1 MEVNKEPEERGEFGS
16 SLGFIMAAAGS
27 AVGLGNIWRFP
38 YLVGENGGGAFVFV
52 YLICV
57 LFISLPLLF
66 NEIAL
71 GRKSGKNPL
80 GAIRDT
86 GGNKFWQLAGVLCV
100 TVCFFV
106 LSYYSV
112 IAGWTVG
119 YIITEIINVPVDFA
133 VFVETPMYVIPL
145 TFIFLLM
152 TIAIVL
158 GGVSGGIEKAS
169 KFLMPVLFIII
180 IFIAGRS
187 VTLEG
192 AGAGIEYY
200 LKPDFSK
207 INPTVVLQALGQA
220 FFSMSVGWG
229 LMITFG
235 SYLPKRTNIIKSSGW
250 IAGMDTAVAL
260 LGGLMVFPA
269 LFALLPG
276 KDPAAG
282 PALVFDVLPKV
293 FAVMP
298 GGHVVGALFFIL
310 LMVAALTSTIS
321 LLEVPVAYMID
332 ERKWSRKKATWT
344 LGIGAMIL
352 SVPSALSQIPNTFF
366 HKLHI
371 NFFGNQLDGFLG
383 IMDFV
388 FGTFA
393 VIVICLMLALYTGWA
408 SKISDYADELKLGAP
423 GFKGPYRAAWMFF
436 VKWVCPIVI
445 IILILNLVGVF
456 GDPQTA

>member
-1 MEVNKEPEERGEFGS
+1 MAVSANTEGRGQWGS

-38 YLVGENGGGAFVFV
+38 YLTGQNGGGAFVFV
-52 YLICV
+52 YIICV
-57 LFISLPLLF
+57 LFIGIPLLF

-71 GRKSGKNPL
+71 GRRSGKNPI

-100 TVCFFV
+100 LVCFFV
-106 LSYYSV
+106 FSYYSV

-119 YIITEIINVPVDFA
+119 YIFTEIINLPVDFE
-133 VFVETPMYVIPL
+133 VFVQTPMYVIPL
-145 TFIFLLM
+145 TFLFILL
-152 TIAIVL
+152 TILIVL
-158 GGVSGGIEKAS
+158 GGVSGGIEKAA

-192 AGAGIEYY
+192 AEAGIQYY
-200 LKPDFSK
+200 LNPDFSK
-207 INPTVVLQALGQA
+207 INGTVILQALGQA

-235 SYLPKRTNIIKSSGW
+235 SYLPKESNIIQSSGW
-250 IAGMDTAVAL
+250 IAGMDTMVAL

-293 FAVMP
+293 FDAMP
-298 GGHVVGALFFIL
+298 GGNIIGSLFFLL

-321 LLEVPVAYMID
+321 MLEVPVAYLID
-332 ERKWSRKKATWT
+332 DRKWNRKKATWIV
-344 LGIGAMIL
+344 GIAAMIM
-352 SVPSALSQIPNTFF
+352 SVPSALSSIEGNFFNT
-366 HKLHI
+366 I
-371 NFFGNQLDGFLG
+371 NFNFLSNPIQGFFGA
-383 IMDFV
+383 MDFI

-393 VIVICLMLALYTGWA
+393 VVIICLMLSLYTGWGQ
-408 SKISDYADELKLGAP
+408 KIADYADELASGAP
-423 GFKGPYRAAWMFF
+423 GFKGIYRKGWIFF
-436 VKWVCPIVI
+436 IKWVCPVVI
-445 IILILNLVGVF
+445 ILLILNMIGLF
-456 GDPQTA
+456 GAPQAA

>member
-1 MEVNKEPEERGEFGS
+1 MAVSNETEERGEFGS
-16 SLGFIMAAAGS
+16 SLGFILAAGGS

-52 YLICV
+52 YILCV
-57 LFISLPLLF
+57 LFIALPLLL

-71 GRKSGKNPL
+71 GRKSGKNPI

-86 GGNKFWQLAGVLCV
+86 GGGKFWQFAGVLCV
-100 TVCFFV
+100 VVCFFV

-119 YIITEIINVPVDFA
+119 YIITEIINIPVDF
-133 VFVETPMYVIPL
+133 VDFVQTPLYVIPL
-145 TFIFLLM
+145 TLVFMLF
-152 TIAIVL
+152 TIYIVL

-180 IFIAGRS
+180 IFIAGRA

-207 INPTVVLQALGQA
+207 INPAVVLQALGQA

-235 SYLPKRTNIIKSSGW
+235 SYLPKKANIVQSAGW
-250 IAGMDTAVAL
+250 IAGMDTSVAL

-293 FAVMP
+293 FAAMP
-298 GGHVVGALFFIL
+298 GGHIVGALFFIL

-321 LLEVPVAYMID
+321 MLEVPVSYLID
-332 ERKWSRKKATWT
+332 DRKWGRKKATWT
-344 LGIGAMIL
+344 LGLAAMVL
-352 SVPSALSQIPNTFF
+352 SIPSALSQIPGNFF
-366 HKLHI
+366 HEIKITFLS
-371 NFFGNQLDGFLG
+371 NEKQGFLD
-383 IMDFV
+383 ILDFV

-408 SKISDYADELKLGAP
+408 SKISDYANELKLGAP
-423 GFKGPYRAAWMFF
+423 GFKGPYSAAWMFF
-436 VKWVCPIVI
+436 VKWICPVVI
-445 IILILNLVGVF
+445 ILLILNLIGVF
-456 GDPQTA
+456 GTPQAA